1 MFFPVF
7 NFPVLCRPLILVY
20 QRVNING
27 YLHVQGL
34 NCSNARGDGTI
45 TSLETS
51 PEIDQRRCN
60 LKWHIVEQK
69 SQHDQWSSTAISDCS
84 PPHQRSTNSIVPSP
98 GGSQFQ
104 NSPVRLPKV
113 GFR

>member
-7 NFPVLCRPLILVY
+7 NFPVLCRPLSLVY
-20 QRVNING
+20 QRVNSNG

-34 NCSNARGDGTI
+34 NCSNARGAGTI

-51 PEIDQRRCN
+51 PEIDQWRSN
-60 LKWHIVEQK
+60 PKWHIHVVEQK
-69 SQHDQWSSTAISDCS
+69 SQHDHWSSSEISDCS
-84 PPHQRSTNSIVPSP
+84 PAQ
-98 GGSQFQ
+98 
-104 NSPVRLPKV
+104 V

>member
-20 QRVNING
+20 QRVNISG
-27 YLHVQGL
+27 YLNVQGL

-69 SQHDQWSSTAISDCS
+69 SQHDQWSSSAISDCS
-84 PPHQRSTNSIVPSP
+84 PPRQRTTNSIVPSP
-98 GGSQFQ
+98 GGTKFQ
-104 NSPVRLPKV
+104 EEPCQAT
-113 GFR
+113 

>member
-7 NFPVLCRPLILVY
+7 NFPVLCRPLSLVY
-20 QRVNING
+20 QRVIING

-34 NCSNARGDGTI
+34 NCSNASGDGTI

-51 PEIDQRRCN
+51 PEIDQRRSN
-60 LKWHIVEQK
+60 PKWHVHVVEQK
-69 SQHDQWSSTAISDCS
+69 SQHDQWSSSEISDCS

-98 GGSQFQ
+98 GGSKFQ
-104 NSPVRLPKV
+104 KHPCQAT
-113 GFR
+113 

>member
-1 MFFPVF
+1 MGT
-7 NFPVLCRPLILVY
+7 CT
-20 QRVNING
+20 
-27 YLHVQGL
+27 VQGL

-69 SQHDQWSSTAISDCS
+69 SQHDQWSSSAIRDCS

-98 GGSQFQ
+98 GGSKFQ
-104 NSPVRLPKV
+104 KQPCQAT
-113 GFR
+113 